1 MPASGPADPSPPLCA
16 PDHDV
21 VLDKKDAHRHRASWH
36 LSPPTEHVI
45 ELPAQSEPPPP
56 LPRLMTR
63 LVTKIS
69 LLQNRKY
76 KYIKHLAYQMEIITI
91 SAEEARVKRS

>member
-1 MPASGPADPSPPLCA
+1 
-16 PDHDV
+16 
-21 VLDKKDAHRHRASWH
+21 
-36 LSPPTEHVI
+36 
-45 ELPAQSEPPPP
+45 
-56 LPRLMTR
+56 MTR